1 MFLSGEAHGFPASAV
16 SLLMFLVERS
26 VFSSTFG
33 CLHPLL
39 IDSIKSLKDL
49 AGMTSSAYIRFACL
63 DFDLLGVLTCVA
75 SVSVGFQSKNSPK
88 NGISKFW
95 LKLQKSRSSDFFSLK
110 PHGNACYAGYRC
122 TSNGIF
128 FKINFAR
135 LLVDADIPDTR
146 LQGLH
151 ESWIFADNAQ
161 QAATSQAECTRG

>member
-49 AGMTSSAYIRFACL
+49 AGMASSAYIRFACL
-63 DFDLLGVLTCVA
+63 DFDLLGVLVCVA

-95 LKLQKSRSSDFFSLK
+95 LKLQKSLSSDFFCSETPRK
-110 PHGNACYAGYRC
+110 
-122 TSNGIF
+122 
-128 FKINFAR
+128 R
-135 LLVDADIPDTR
+135 LLRR
-146 LQGLH
+146 L
-151 ESWIFADNAQ
+151 
-161 QAATSQAECTRG
+161 